1 MKKSG
6 SALIVGVGSGLGASL
21 CSRFAKAGHKV
32 AMAARDAG
40 KLVPIAHDIEAAG
53 GTTRAYAV
61 DGTDEAAV
69 VNLMN
74 EVEDELGPIGVA
86 IYNASQRV
94 VKSILDMESGEF
106 EGAWRVSCLGAM
118 IVGREAARRM
128 VPRGHGSILFTGATA
143 SLRGGNGFAAFAA
156 GKFGLRALAQSM
168 ARELGPR
175 GIHVAHFVID
185 GGIDNERTRERAP
198 ERVDDDGLLSP
209 DAIAEAYY
217 QTHAQHR
224 SAWSQEVDLRPWR
237 EKF

>member
-1 MKKSG
+1 MKEPG
-6 SALIVGVGSGLGASL
+6 CVLVVGVGSGLGASL
-21 CSRFAKAGHKV
+21 CRRFAGAGHVV

-40 KLVPIAHDIEAAG
+40 KLATIARGITAAG
-53 GTTRAYAV
+53 GTARAYAV
-61 DGTDEAAV
+61 DGTDAPAV
-69 VNLMN
+69 VQLMD

-86 IYNASQRV
+86 IYNASPRV
-94 VKSILDMESGEF
+94 VKSILDMESAEF

-128 VPRGHGSILFTGATA
+128 VPRGQGSILFTGATA

-168 ARELGPR
+168 ARELGPL

-185 GGIDNERTRERAP
+185 GGIDNERTRQRAP
-198 ERVDDDGLLSP
+198 ERVADDGLLSP

-217 QTHAQHR
+217 RTNAQQR
-224 SAWSQEVDLRPWR
+224 SAWSHEVDLRPWR